1 MRARTRTGQAR
12 ELGTMGACTVRPMGL
27 KDIGAQVKSMLFPSS
42 GLSLLEEHELAM
54 DTSDQTFDKS
64 PRDSEQVQEDA

>member
-1 MRARTRTGQAR
+1 MRALARTGKVL
-12 ELGTMGACTVRPMGL
+12 ELGTMGGCTVRPMGL

-42 GLSLLEEHELAM
+42 GLTLLEEHELAM

-64 PRDSEQVQEDA
+64 PQDSEQVEEGA

>member
-1 MRARTRTGQAR
+1 
-12 ELGTMGACTVRPMGL
+12 MGL
-27 KDIGAQVKSMLFPSS
+27 KDIGAQVTSMLFPSN